1 MIAIVDYGLGNVQ
14 AIANIYKRLNV
25 PCSFA
30 KTPEH
35 IESARKII
43 LPGVGAFDYAMSL
56 LRDSGMEEALR
67 AYAAQEK
74 GDVLGICVGMQ
85 ILAEG
90 SAEGVQPGFGWIKGR
105 VERIPQLGDEKKV
118 VLPHMGWNDV
128 ETKTGEPL
136 FKGISTPE
144 FYFLH
149 SYFLAA
155 ADTED
160 VIARTHY
167 GSTLVC
173 GVRHGLISG
182 VQFHPEKSHMWGVQL
197 LKNFAEK

>member
-1 MIAIVDYGLGNVQ
+1 MIAIVNYGLGNVQ
-14 AIANIYKRLNV
+14 AIANIYKKLNV

-30 KTPEH
+30 TTPEH
-35 IESARKII
+35 IEVARKII

-56 LRDSGMEEALR
+56 LQESGMDDALR
-67 AYAAQEK
+67 TYVARAR

-90 SAEGVQPGFGWIKGR
+90 SAEGVRPGFGWVKGR
-105 VERIPQLGDEKKV
+105 VERITAEKNV
-118 VLPHMGWNDV
+118 LLPHMGWNDV
-128 ETKTGEPL
+128 ETKAGEPL
-136 FKGISTPE
+136 FRGIEAPE

-155 ADTED
+155 ANAED
-160 VIARTHY
+160 VIATTRY
-167 GSTLVC
+167 GSSLVC

-182 VQFHPEKSHMWGVQL
+182 VQFHPEKSHSWGVQL